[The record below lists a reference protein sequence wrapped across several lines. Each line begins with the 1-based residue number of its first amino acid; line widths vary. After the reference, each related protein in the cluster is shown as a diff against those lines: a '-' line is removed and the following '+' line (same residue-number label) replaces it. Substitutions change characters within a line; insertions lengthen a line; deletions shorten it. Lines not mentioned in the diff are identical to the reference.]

1 MSVVSQRN
9 TRKVLETE
17 WVSDAQRHAMEV
29 ADLDAEVAD
38 HNRRAYER
46 LEKEDKQAAI
56 NEQIADQVYDQIK
69 KSKGL
74 IKKQLRKKI
83 AEQVVL
89 AGMEASGADVDPE
102 ALLSPEQLMLLVG
115 EAGMMI
121 DQLDQQQ

>member
-1 MSVVSQRN
+1 
-9 TRKVLETE
+9 
-17 WVSDAQRHAMEV
+17 MEV
-29 ADLDAEVAD
+29 ADLDDEVAD
-38 HNRRAYER
+38 HNRRAYEK

-121 DQLDQQQ
+121 DQLDQQ